1 MTRKRQWVLTIAVA
15 IAALAALGSGSYASY
30 SAQTTNPNNKFATGA
45 LVLTNT
51 KQGGSACL
59 STGGGATDTN
69 VNNSC
74 DQLLN
79 LTVKKPGDS
88 STANLTVQNSGS
100 LAATIFKVF
109 ASACTDSNAAA
120 ETYHGTGSLCGKVQL
135 YIQQW
140 SNSGFSTVSTCLY
153 GGMTVTNTC
162 DFSDTT
168 KTLSAFASTYS
179 SSTNGL
185 SIGSGLT
192 SGTSNYFTIGMMLPS
207 SADNTYQGRQASID
221 LSWFIQQ

>member
-1 MTRKRQWVLTIAVA
+1 MTRKRKWLLTIAVA
-15 IAALAALGSGSYASY
+15 IAGLAAMGSGSFASY
-30 SAQTTNPNNKFATGA
+30 SAQTTNPNNKFSTGA

-59 STGGGATDTN
+59 STAGGATDTN

-100 LAATIFKVF
+100 LAATIFKIF
-109 ASACTDSNAAA
+109 SSACADSNAAA
-120 ETYHGTGSLCGKVQL
+120 ETFHGTGSLCSKVQL

-140 SNSGFSTVSTCLY
+140 SNSGFSTVSGCLY
-153 GGMTVTNTC
+153 GGATVTNTC

-168 KTLSAFASTYS
+168 KTLSTFSSTYNTS
-179 SSTNGL
+179 ANGL

-192 SGTSNYFTIGMMLPS
+192 AGTSNYFTIGLMLPS
-207 SADNTYQGRQASID
+207 TADNTMQGRAASVD